1 MAAASASP
9 ESLIQVKVTAARK
22 QTPLLRSLKL
32 PLTLSFPPSPP
43 PTVRDVKS
51 AIQQAHPSFYIA
63 RQKIALPEASKALPD
78 DSAILF
84 GSAGDAELTVGD
96 LGPQVQW
103 RTVFLVE
110 YVGPLIIHPLMYYLP
125 RLVYGVDVHHS
136 ALQKSAYAMVM
147 LHFFKR
153 EMETLFVHR
162 FSRATMPL
170 RNIFKNSIHYHV
182 FSGVLLAYDL
192 YRPGFSAAAVA
203 GTWRDDGSI
212 LKAAWAVWAF
222 AQISNLSTHLTL
234 RALRPAGTTTRAV
247 PMGYGFSAPFRL
259 AFPNYFFELLGWGS
273 VFAMS
278 GSPAAGLFLVI
289 SGAQML
295 LWAQKKH
302 AAYKREF
309 GDKYPRSRKAIF
321 PGIL

>member
-9 ESLIQVKVTAARK
+9 ESLIQVKVSAARK

-43 PTVRDVKS
+43 PMVRDAKS

-63 RQKIALPEASKALPD
+63 RQKIALPEAFKALQD

-110 YVGPLIIHPLMYYLP
+110 YVGPLIIHPVVYCLP
-125 RLVYGVDVHHS
+125 RLVYGVDVNHS
-136 ALQKSAYAMVM
+136 ELQKSAYAMVM

-162 FSRATMPL
+162 FSHATMPL
-170 RNIFKNSIHYHV
+170 RNIFKNSVHYHV
-182 FSGVLLAYDL
+182 FSCVLLANDL

-203 GTWRDDGSI
+203 GTWLNDGSI

-234 RALRPAGTTTRAV
+234 RALLPAGTTTRAV

-259 AFPNYFFELLGWGS
+259 TSPNCFFELHGWGS

-278 GSPAAGLFLVI
+278 GSPAGTYFA
-289 SGAQML
+289 
-295 LWAQKKH
+295 
-302 AAYKREF
+302 
-309 GDKYPRSRKAIF
+309 
-321 PGIL
+321 